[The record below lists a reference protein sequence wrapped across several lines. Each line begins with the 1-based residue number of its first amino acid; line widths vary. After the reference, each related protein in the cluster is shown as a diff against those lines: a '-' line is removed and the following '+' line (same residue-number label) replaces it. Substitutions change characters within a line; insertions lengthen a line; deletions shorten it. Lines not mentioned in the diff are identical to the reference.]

1 VCRAPGEVKGLPF
14 PTRPSVFTGDS
25 ELRGDDRVDE
35 FGLVAFGVPGLL
47 TSCSSMSD
55 DVVCCGCFEV
65 VVSSLVLFDGGG
77 LWLELEN
84 EGLFVDFG
92 CGVVGDGMRS
102 SVQLSACSAP
112 GEAKRL
118 PFPTVLSPV
127 SAGDSCAISA
137 DSGLV

>member
-1 VCRAPGEVKGLPF
+1 MCRAPGEVKGLPF

-92 CGVVGDGMRS
+92 CGVVAL
-102 SVQLSACSAP
+102 LSLICTLYVIIHIYSIRTIYMLLFYNINVFLN
-112 GEAKRL
+112 K
-118 PFPTVLSPV
+118 
-127 SAGDSCAISA
+127 
-137 DSGLV
+137 